1 MNVGGRGR
9 AYVSGVGWIGGNRR
23 VWVDGGEGGWLK
35 GGSKDGRGVEG
46 RAVVSSARPS
56 GEIGPSTGSSTG
68 LPSVYSAATAS
79 DAPLDLVLQT
89 NIQCFYRF
97 RTFEH

>member
-1 MNVGGRGR
+1 MGVAE